1 MPLRLQSLRLSLDAR
16 KKANGTRKVAEPPQ
30 PNANSP
36 GKNSGLETASRKA
49 GRAAR
54 SLRNIYIG
62 TGRWQIQA
70 S

>member
-1 MPLRLQSLRLSLDAR
+1 MPLRLQSLRLSLDAC
-16 KKANGTRKVAEPPQ
+16 KKANGTRKVAEGKL
-30 PNANSP
+30 P

-54 SLRNIYIG
+54 SLRNIYVG
-62 TGRWQIQA
+62 AGRWQMQA